1 MLAIGKQIRNTR
13 QNKNLSQRD
22 LANKIGYL
30 SQSQISKIESG
41 YRKTTVQDLIEIAN
55 ALGVPVDELLTTKKG
70 ADV

>member
-1 MLAIGKQIRNTR
+1 MLAVGKQIRNTR

-22 LANKIGYL
+22 LASKIGYL

-55 ALGVPVDELLTTKKG
+55 ALGVPVGELLTTKKG

>member
-1 MLAIGKQIRNTR
+1 MLAVGKQIRKTR

-55 ALGVPVDELLTTKKG
+55 ALGVPVDELISAKKG